1 MRQLTPKIESPI
13 PTIPNTIQPVQS
25 RPCLPP
31 VRTLIVGVVVLAGS
45 NVGNVGSTVVVVD
58 EELLVV
64 VDRDVVVVD
73 LDDEEVVAA
82 VSTSKLA
89 SAVAVAPAAR
99 KAAAPAVALNG
110 TMASLENFP
119 CESASTRP
127 RGTVSPPWTNCKR
140 TPRSGVGGVV
150 PITPPLGHAL

>member
-1 MRQLTPKIESPI
+1 MRQLTPKIETPI
-13 PTIPNTIQPVQS
+13 PTIPSTIQPVQS

-45 NVGNVGSTVVVVD
+45 NVGNVCSVVVVVVD
-58 EELLVV
+58 TLVV
-64 VDRDVVVVD
+64 VVERDVVVVD
-73 LDDEEVVAA
+73 LDDVDVVATM
-82 VSTSKLA
+82 STSKLA
-89 SAVAVAPAAR
+89 SAVALAPAAR
-99 KAAAPAVALNG
+99 KAAAPADALSG

-127 RGTVSPPWTNCKR
+127 SGVVSPFWTNCNR
-140 TPRSGVGGVV
+140 IPRSGVGGVV